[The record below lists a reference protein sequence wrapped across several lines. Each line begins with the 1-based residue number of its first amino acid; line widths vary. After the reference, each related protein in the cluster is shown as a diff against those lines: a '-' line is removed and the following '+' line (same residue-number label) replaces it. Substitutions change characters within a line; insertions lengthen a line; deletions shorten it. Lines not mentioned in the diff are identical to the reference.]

1 MIGHIL
7 TIGRPILSFQ
17 SSLRYSPPSLLS
29 FQELAKLTVELG
41 EMQVP
46 PEGGDDEEE
55 EEEVESSRTSA
66 GPRGPGPLPLP
77 PPRPGAPTARPSDLF
92 GVPPLVARAGAAAA
106 AEANV
111 LCKLSRL
118 IYTSFEVRARVSR
131 ATQGTGGCWLP

>member
-1 MIGHIL
+1 
-7 TIGRPILSFQ
+7 
-17 SSLRYSPPSLLS
+17 
-29 FQELAKLTVELG
+29 
-41 EMQVP
+41 MQLP
-46 PEGGDDEEE
+46 PEGGEDEE